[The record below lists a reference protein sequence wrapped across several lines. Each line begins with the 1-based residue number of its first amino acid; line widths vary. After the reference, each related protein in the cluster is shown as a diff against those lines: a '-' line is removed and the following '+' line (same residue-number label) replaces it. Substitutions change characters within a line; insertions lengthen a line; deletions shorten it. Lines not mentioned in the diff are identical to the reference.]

1 MIYVCKIS
9 TKCKHYY
16 FNWLLILNI
25 SFRIALR
32 HLGFKHQGSFTSF
45 ASITAMIGLG
55 LGVCALVLT
64 SSVLNGFEETI
75 SNKIAGFDGHIRV
88 QHFLFKPVTPYKTKL
103 DSILTANNS
112 SFSTAAYI
120 QEAAMVRK
128 GRSAEGILII
138 GHDNDGLPKSI
149 YNMMRKGSANLKS
162 GNIVIGSDLASA
174 LKVSVGDNLVLVDM
188 KSMVTL
194 SSSQRMKQATVSG
207 IFKSGLQE
215 YDKSVVYMPIADAQ
229 SLFQYGEKVSGYTI
243 NLKDGKRAG
252 VLAATIEETLGYPNY
267 AITWKEKHRTL
278 FNWLNLQKWPI
289 LIIFGMIA
297 LVGVVNIISAL
308 TMIVLEKMR
317 SIGTLISM
325 GMNKKTIRRIF
336 LIKGIYIGVM
346 GSLAGLGLAL
356 ILAGIQIW
364 FKPLSI
370 AEDIY
375 FMSHVPILFDWTI
388 IGLIVMCS
396 FISSIFAALW
406 PTHRASSVDPAI
418 ALRYE

>member
-1 MIYVCKIS
+1 MK
-9 TKCKHYY
+9 TA
-16 FNWLLILNI
+16 
-25 SFRIALR
+25 FRIAFR

-45 ASITAMIGLG
+45 ASIAAMVGLG

-75 SNKIAGFDGHIRV
+75 SSKIAGFDGHIRI
-88 QHFLFKPVTPYKTKL
+88 QHFLFKPVTPYKTRL
-103 DSILTANNS
+103 DSILTASNV
-112 SFSTAAYI
+112 SFSTVAYI

-128 GRSAEGILII
+128 GRSAEGILIV
-138 GHDNDGLPKSI
+138 GHGDDALPKSI
-149 YNMMRKGSANLKS
+149 NQMMRKGSASLQKGKIII
-162 GNIVIGSDLASA
+162 GNDLAAA
-174 LKVSVGDNLVLVDM
+174 LKVKVGDKLVLVDM
-188 KSMVTL
+188 KSMVSI
-194 SSSQRMKQATVSG
+194 SSGQRMKQVTVSG
-207 IFKSGLQE
+207 IYKSGLQE
-215 YDKSVVYMPIADAQ
+215 YDKSVVYMTLADAQ
-229 SLFQYGEKVSGYTI
+229 TLFQYDEKVSGYTI
-243 NLKDGKRAG
+243 NIKDGKQAR
-252 VLAATIEETLGYPNY
+252 VLASRIEETLGYPNY

-297 LVGVVNIISAL
+297 LVGIVNIISAL
-308 TMIVLEKMR
+308 TMIVLEKIR

-346 GSLAGLGLAL
+346 GSLAGLGVAL

-375 FMSHVPILFDWTI
+375 FMSHVPVLFDWTI
-388 IGLIVMCS
+388 IGLIVLCS
-396 FISSIFAALW
+396 FISSILAALW
-406 PTHRASSVDPAI
+406 PTHRASSVEPAV

>member
-1 MIYVCKIS
+1 MK
-9 TKCKHYY
+9 TA
-16 FNWLLILNI
+16 
-25 SFRIALR
+25 FRIAFR

-45 ASITAMIGLG
+45 ASIAAMVGLG

-75 SNKIAGFDGHIRV
+75 SSKIAGFDGHIRI
-88 QHFLFKPVTPYKTKL
+88 QHFLFKPVTPYKTRL
-103 DSILTANNS
+103 DSILTASNV
-112 SFSTAAYI
+112 SFSTVAYI

-128 GRSAEGILII
+128 GRSAEGILIV
-138 GHDNDGLPKSI
+138 GHGDDALPKSI
-149 YNMMRKGSANLKS
+149 NQMMRKGSAYLQK
-162 GNIVIGSDLASA
+162 GNIVIGDDLAAA
-174 LKVSVGDNLVLVDM
+174 LKVKVDDKLVLVDM
-188 KSMVTL
+188 KSMVSI
-194 SSSQRMKQATVSG
+194 SSGQRMKQVTVSG
-207 IFKSGLQE
+207 IYKSGLQE
-215 YDKSVVYMPIADAQ
+215 YDKSVIYMTLADAQ
-229 SLFQYGEKVSGYTI
+229 TLFQYDEKVSGYTI
-243 NLKDGKRAG
+243 NIKDGKQAR
-252 VLAATIEETLGYPNY
+252 VLASRIEETLGYPNY

-297 LVGVVNIISAL
+297 LVGIVNIISAL
-308 TMIVLEKMR
+308 TMIVLEKIR

-346 GSLAGLGLAL
+346 GSLAGLGVAL

-375 FMSHVPILFDWTI
+375 FMSHVPVLFDWTI
-388 IGLIVMCS
+388 IGLIVLCS
-396 FISSIFAALW
+396 FISSILAALW
-406 PTHRASSVDPAI
+406 PTHRASSVEPAV

>member
-1 MIYVCKIS
+1 MK
-9 TKCKHYY
+9 TA
-16 FNWLLILNI
+16 
-25 SFRIALR
+25 FRIAFR

-45 ASITAMIGLG
+45 ASIAAMVGLG

-75 SNKIAGFDGHIRV
+75 SSKIAGFDGHIRI
-88 QHFLFKPVTPYKTKL
+88 QHFLFKPVTPYKTRL
-103 DSILTANNS
+103 DSILTASNV

-128 GRSAEGILII
+128 GRSAEGILIV
-138 GHDNDGLPKSI
+138 GHGDDALPKSI
-149 YNMMRKGSANLKS
+149 NQMMRKGSAYLQK
-162 GNIVIGSDLASA
+162 GNIVIGDDLAAA
-174 LKVSVGDNLVLVDM
+174 LKVKVDDKLVLVDM
-188 KSMVTL
+188 KSMVSI
-194 SSSQRMKQATVSG
+194 SSGQRMKQVTVSG
-207 IFKSGLQE
+207 IYKSGLQE
-215 YDKSVVYMPIADAQ
+215 YDKSVVYMTLADAQ
-229 SLFQYGEKVSGYTI
+229 TLFQYDEKVSGYTI
-243 NLKDGKRAG
+243 NIKDGKQAR
-252 VLAATIEETLGYPNY
+252 VLASRIEETLGYPNY

-297 LVGVVNIISAL
+297 LVGIVNIISAL
-308 TMIVLEKMR
+308 TMIVLEKIR

-346 GSLAGLGLAL
+346 GSLAGLGVAL

-375 FMSHVPILFDWTI
+375 FMSHVPVLFDWTI
-388 IGLIVMCS
+388 IGLIVLCS
-396 FISSIFAALW
+396 FISSILAALW
-406 PTHRASSVDPAI
+406 PTHRASSVEPAV

>member
-1 MIYVCKIS
+1 MK
-9 TKCKHYY
+9 TA
-16 FNWLLILNI
+16 
-25 SFRIALR
+25 FRIAFR

-45 ASITAMIGLG
+45 ASIAAMVGLG

-75 SNKIAGFDGHIRV
+75 SSKIAGFDGHIRI
-88 QHFLFKPVTPYKTKL
+88 QHFLFKPVTPYKTRL
-103 DSILTANNS
+103 DSILTASNV
-112 SFSTAAYI
+112 SFSTVAYI

-128 GRSAEGILII
+128 GRSAEGILIV
-138 GHDNDGLPKSI
+138 GHGDDALPKSI
-149 YNMMRKGSANLKS
+149 NQMMRKGSAYLQK
-162 GNIVIGSDLASA
+162 GNIVIGDDLAAA
-174 LKVSVGDNLVLVDM
+174 LKVKVDDKLVLVDM
-188 KSMVTL
+188 KSMVSI
-194 SSSQRMKQATVSG
+194 SSGQRMKQVTVSG
-207 IFKSGLQE
+207 IYKSGLQE
-215 YDKSVVYMPIADAQ
+215 YDKSVVYMTLADAQ
-229 SLFQYGEKVSGYTI
+229 SLFQYDKKVSGYTI
-243 NLKDGKRAG
+243 NIKEGKRAE
-252 VLAATIEETLGYPNY
+252 VLASTIEETLGYPNY

-297 LVGVVNIISAL
+297 LVGIVNIISAL
-308 TMIVLEKMR
+308 TMIVLEKIR

-346 GSLAGLGLAL
+346 GSLAGLGVAL

-375 FMSHVPILFDWTI
+375 FMSHVPVLFDWTI
-388 IGLIVMCS
+388 IGLIVLCS

-406 PTHRASSVDPAI
+406 PTHRASSVEPAV

>member
-1 MIYVCKIS
+1 MK
-9 TKCKHYY
+9 TA
-16 FNWLLILNI
+16 
-25 SFRIALR
+25 FRIAFR

-45 ASITAMIGLG
+45 ASIAAMVGLG

-75 SNKIAGFDGHIRV
+75 SSKIAGFDGHIRI
-88 QHFLFKPVTPYKTKL
+88 QHFLFKPVTPYKTRL
-103 DSILTANNS
+103 DSILTASNV

-128 GRSAEGILII
+128 GRSAEGILIV
-138 GHDNDGLPKSI
+138 GHGDDALPKSI
-149 YNMMRKGSANLKS
+149 NQMMRKGSAYLQK
-162 GNIVIGSDLASA
+162 GNIVIGDDLAAA
-174 LKVSVGDNLVLVDM
+174 LKVKVDDKLVLVDM
-188 KSMVTL
+188 KSMVSI
-194 SSSQRMKQATVSG
+194 SSGQRMKQATVSG
-207 IFKSGLQE
+207 IYKSGLQE
-215 YDKSVVYMPIADAQ
+215 YDKSVVYMTLADAQ
-229 SLFQYGEKVSGYTI
+229 TLFQYDEKVSGYTI
-243 NLKDGKRAG
+243 NIKDGKRAR
-252 VLAATIEETLGYPNY
+252 VLASRIEETLGYPNY

-297 LVGVVNIISAL
+297 LVGIVNIISAL
-308 TMIVLEKMR
+308 TMIVLEKIR

-346 GSLAGLGLAL
+346 GSLAGLGVAL

-375 FMSHVPILFDWTI
+375 FMSHVPVLFDWTI
-388 IGLIVMCS
+388 IGLIVLCS
-396 FISSIFAALW
+396 FISSILAALW
-406 PTHRASSVDPAI
+406 PTHRASSVEPAV

>member
-1 MIYVCKIS
+1 MK
-9 TKCKHYY
+9 TA
-16 FNWLLILNI
+16 
-25 SFRIALR
+25 FRIAFR

-45 ASITAMIGLG
+45 ASIAAMVGLG

-75 SNKIAGFDGHIRV
+75 SSKIAGFDGHIRI
-88 QHFLFKPVTPYKTKL
+88 QHFLFKPVTPYKTRL
-103 DSILTANNS
+103 DSILTASNV
-112 SFSTAAYI
+112 SFSTVAYI

-128 GRSAEGILII
+128 GRSAEGILIV
-138 GHDNDGLPKSI
+138 GHGDDALPKSI
-149 YNMMRKGSANLKS
+149 NQMMRKGSASLQK
-162 GNIVIGSDLASA
+162 GNIIIGNDLAAA
-174 LKVSVGDNLVLVDM
+174 LKVKVGDKLVLVDM
-188 KSMVTL
+188 KSMVSI
-194 SSSQRMKQATVSG
+194 SSGQRMKQVTVSG
-207 IFKSGLQE
+207 IYKSGLQE
-215 YDKSVVYMPIADAQ
+215 YDKSVVYMTLADAQ
-229 SLFQYGEKVSGYTI
+229 SLFQYDEKVSGYTI
-243 NLKDGKRAG
+243 NIKDGKRAR
-252 VLAATIEETLGYPNY
+252 VLASRIEETLGYPNY

-297 LVGVVNIISAL
+297 LVGIVNIISAL
-308 TMIVLEKMR
+308 TMIVLEKIR

-346 GSLAGLGLAL
+346 GSLAGLGVAL

-375 FMSHVPILFDWTI
+375 FMSHVPVLFDWTI
-388 IGLIVMCS
+388 IGLIVLCS

-406 PTHRASSVDPAI
+406 PTHRASSVEPAV

>member
-1 MIYVCKIS
+1 MK
-9 TKCKHYY
+9 TA
-16 FNWLLILNI
+16 
-25 SFRIALR
+25 FRIAFR

-45 ASITAMIGLG
+45 ASIAAMVGLG

-75 SNKIAGFDGHIRV
+75 SSKIAGIDGHIRI
-88 QHFLFKPVTPYKTKL
+88 QHFLFKPVTPYKTRL
-103 DSILTANNS
+103 DSILTSSNV
-112 SFSTAAYI
+112 SFSTVAYV

-128 GRSAEGILII
+128 GRSAEGILIV
-138 GHDNDGLPKSI
+138 GHGDDALPKSI
-149 YNMMRKGSANLKS
+149 NQMIRKGSASLQKGHIII
-162 GNIVIGSDLASA
+162 GNDLAAA
-174 LKVSVGDNLVLVDM
+174 LKVKVGDKLVLVDM
-188 KSMVTL
+188 KSMVSI
-194 SSSQRMKQATVSG
+194 SSGQRMKQATVSG
-207 IFKSGLQE
+207 IYKSGLQE
-215 YDKSVVYMPIADAQ
+215 YDKSVVYMTLADAQ
-229 SLFQYGEKVSGYTI
+229 TLFQYDEKVSGYTI
-243 NLKDGKRAG
+243 NIKDGKRAR
-252 VLAATIEETLGYPNY
+252 VLASRIEETLGYPNY

-297 LVGVVNIISAL
+297 LVGIVNIISAL
-308 TMIVLEKMR
+308 TMIVLEKIR

-346 GSLAGLGLAL
+346 GSLAGLGVAL

-375 FMSHVPILFDWTI
+375 FMSHVPVLFDWTI
-388 IGLIVMCS
+388 IGLIVLCS

-406 PTHRASSVDPAI
+406 PTHRASSVEPAV

>member
-1 MIYVCKIS
+1 MK
-9 TKCKHYY
+9 TA
-16 FNWLLILNI
+16 
-25 SFRIALR
+25 FRIAFR

-45 ASITAMIGLG
+45 ASIAAMVGLG

-75 SNKIAGFDGHIRV
+75 SSKIAGFDGHIRI
-88 QHFLFKPVTPYKTKL
+88 QHFLFKPVTPYKTRL
-103 DSILTANNS
+103 DSILTASNV

-128 GRSAEGILII
+128 GRSAEGILIV
-138 GHDNDGLPKSI
+138 GHGDDALPKSI
-149 YNMMRKGSANLKS
+149 NQMMRKGSASLQK
-162 GNIVIGSDLASA
+162 GNIIIGNDLAAA
-174 LKVSVGDNLVLVDM
+174 LKVKVGDKLVLVDM
-188 KSMVTL
+188 KSMVSI
-194 SSSQRMKQATVSG
+194 SSGQRMKQVTVSG
-207 IFKSGLQE
+207 IYKSGLQE
-215 YDKSVVYMPIADAQ
+215 YDKSVVYMTLADAQ
-229 SLFQYGEKVSGYTI
+229 SLFQYDKKVSGYTI
-243 NLKDGKRAG
+243 NIKEGKRAE
-252 VLAATIEETLGYPNY
+252 VLASTIEETLGYPNY

-297 LVGVVNIISAL
+297 LVGIVNIISAL
-308 TMIVLEKMR
+308 TMIVLEKIR

-346 GSLAGLGLAL
+346 GSLAGLGVAL

-375 FMSHVPILFDWTI
+375 FMSHVPVLFDWTI
-388 IGLIVMCS
+388 IGLIVLCS
-396 FISSIFAALW
+396 FISSILAALW
-406 PTHRASSVDPAI
+406 PTHRASSVEPAV

>member
-1 MIYVCKIS
+1 MK
-9 TKCKHYY
+9 TA
-16 FNWLLILNI
+16 
-25 SFRIALR
+25 FRIAFR

-45 ASITAMIGLG
+45 ASIAAMVGLG

-75 SNKIAGFDGHIRV
+75 SSKIAGFDGHIRI
-88 QHFLFKPVTPYKTKL
+88 QHFLFKPVTPYKTRL
-103 DSILTANNS
+103 DSILTASNV
-112 SFSTAAYI
+112 SFSTVAYI

-128 GRSAEGILII
+128 GRSAEGILIV
-138 GHDNDGLPKSI
+138 GHGDDALPKSI
-149 YNMMRKGSANLKS
+149 NQMMRKGSASLQK
-162 GNIVIGSDLASA
+162 GNIIIGNDLAAA
-174 LKVSVGDNLVLVDM
+174 LKVKVGDKLVLVDM
-188 KSMVTL
+188 KSMVSI
-194 SSSQRMKQATVSG
+194 SSGQRMKQVTVSG
-207 IFKSGLQE
+207 IYKSGLQE
-215 YDKSVVYMPIADAQ
+215 YDKSVVYMTLADAQ
-229 SLFQYGEKVSGYTI
+229 SLFQYDKKVSGYTI
-243 NLKDGKRAG
+243 NIKEGKRAE
-252 VLAATIEETLGYPNY
+252 VLASTIEETLGYPNY

-297 LVGVVNIISAL
+297 LVGIVNIISAL
-308 TMIVLEKMR
+308 TMIVLEKIR

-346 GSLAGLGLAL
+346 GSLAGLGVAL

-375 FMSHVPILFDWTI
+375 FMSHVPVLFDWTI
-388 IGLIVMCS
+388 IGLIVLCS
-396 FISSIFAALW
+396 FISSILAALW
-406 PTHRASSVDPAI
+406 PTHRASSVEPAV

>member
-1 MIYVCKIS
+1 MK
-9 TKCKHYY
+9 TA
-16 FNWLLILNI
+16 
-25 SFRIALR
+25 FRIAFR

-45 ASITAMIGLG
+45 ASIAAMVGLG

-75 SNKIAGFDGHIRV
+75 SSKIAGFDGHIRI
-88 QHFLFKPVTPYKTKL
+88 QHFLFKPVTPYKTRL
-103 DSILTANNS
+103 DSILTASNV
-112 SFSTAAYI
+112 SFSTVAYI

-128 GRSAEGILII
+128 GRSAEGILIV
-138 GHDNDGLPKSI
+138 GHGDDALPKSI
-149 YNMMRKGSANLKS
+149 NQMMRKGSASLQK
-162 GNIVIGSDLASA
+162 GNIIIGNDLAAA
-174 LKVSVGDNLVLVDM
+174 LKVKVGDKLVLVDM
-188 KSMVTL
+188 KSMVSI
-194 SSSQRMKQATVSG
+194 SSGQRMKQVTVSG
-207 IFKSGLQE
+207 IYKSGLQE
-215 YDKSVVYMPIADAQ
+215 YDKSVVYMTLADAQ
-229 SLFQYGEKVSGYTI
+229 TLFQYDEKVSGYTI
-243 NLKDGKRAG
+243 NIKDGKRAR
-252 VLAATIEETLGYPNY
+252 VLASRIEETLGYPNY

-297 LVGVVNIISAL
+297 LVGIVNIISAL
-308 TMIVLEKMR
+308 TMIVLEKIR

-346 GSLAGLGLAL
+346 GSLAGLGVAL

-375 FMSHVPILFDWTI
+375 FMSHVPVLFDWTI
-388 IGLIVMCS
+388 IGLIVLCS
-396 FISSIFAALW
+396 FISSILAALW
-406 PTHRASSVDPAI
+406 PTHRASSVEPAV

>member
-1 MIYVCKIS
+1 MK
-9 TKCKHYY
+9 TA
-16 FNWLLILNI
+16 
-25 SFRIALR
+25 FRIAFR

-45 ASITAMIGLG
+45 ASIAAMVGLG

-75 SNKIAGFDGHIRV
+75 SSKIAGFDGHIRI
-88 QHFLFKPVTPYKTKL
+88 QHFLFKPVTPYKTRL
-103 DSILTANNS
+103 DSILTASNV
-112 SFSTAAYI
+112 SFSTVAYI

-128 GRSAEGILII
+128 GRSAEGILIV
-138 GHDNDGLPKSI
+138 GHGDDALPKSI
-149 YNMMRKGSANLKS
+149 NQMMRKGSASLQK
-162 GNIVIGSDLASA
+162 GNIIIGNDLAAA
-174 LKVSVGDNLVLVDM
+174 LKVKVGDKLVLVDM
-188 KSMVTL
+188 KSMVSI
-194 SSSQRMKQATVSG
+194 SSGQRMKQATVSG
-207 IFKSGLQE
+207 IYKSGLQE
-215 YDKSVVYMPIADAQ
+215 YDKSVVYMTLADAQ
-229 SLFQYGEKVSGYTI
+229 TLFQYDEKVSGYTI
-243 NLKDGKRAG
+243 NIKDGKQAR
-252 VLAATIEETLGYPNY
+252 VLASRIEETLGYPNY

-297 LVGVVNIISAL
+297 LVGIVNIISAL
-308 TMIVLEKMR
+308 TMIVLEKIR

-346 GSLAGLGLAL
+346 GSLAGLGVAL

-375 FMSHVPILFDWTI
+375 FMSHVPVLFDWTI
-388 IGLIVMCS
+388 IGLIVLCS
-396 FISSIFAALW
+396 FISSILAALW
-406 PTHRASSVDPAI
+406 PTHRASSVEPAV

>member
-1 MIYVCKIS
+1 MK
-9 TKCKHYY
+9 TA
-16 FNWLLILNI
+16 
-25 SFRIALR
+25 FRIAFR

-45 ASITAMIGLG
+45 ASIAAMVGLG

-75 SNKIAGFDGHIRV
+75 SSKIAGFDGHIRI
-88 QHFLFKPVTPYKTKL
+88 QHFLFKPVTPYKTRL
-103 DSILTANNS
+103 DSILTASNV
-112 SFSTAAYI
+112 SFSTVAYI

-128 GRSAEGILII
+128 GRSAEGILIV
-138 GHDNDGLPKSI
+138 GHGDDALPKSI
-149 YNMMRKGSANLKS
+149 NQMMRKGSASLQK
-162 GNIVIGSDLASA
+162 GNIIIGNDLAAA
-174 LKVSVGDNLVLVDM
+174 LKVKVGDKLVLVDM
-188 KSMVTL
+188 KSMVSI
-194 SSSQRMKQATVSG
+194 SSGQRMKQVTVSG
-207 IFKSGLQE
+207 IYKSGLQE
-215 YDKSVVYMPIADAQ
+215 YDKSVVYMTLADAQ
-229 SLFQYGEKVSGYTI
+229 TLFQYDEKVSGYTI
-243 NLKDGKRAG
+243 NIKDGKQAR
-252 VLAATIEETLGYPNY
+252 VLASRIEETLGYPNY

-297 LVGVVNIISAL
+297 LVGIVNIISAL
-308 TMIVLEKMR
+308 TMIVLEKIR

-346 GSLAGLGLAL
+346 GSLAGLGVAL

-375 FMSHVPILFDWTI
+375 FMSHVPVLFDWTI
-388 IGLIVMCS
+388 IGLIVLCS
-396 FISSIFAALW
+396 FISSILAALW
-406 PTHRASSVDPAI
+406 PTHRASSVEPAV

>member
-1 MIYVCKIS
+1 MK
-9 TKCKHYY
+9 TA
-16 FNWLLILNI
+16 
-25 SFRIALR
+25 FRIASR

-45 ASITAMIGLG
+45 ASIAAMVGLG

-75 SNKIAGFDGHIRV
+75 SSKIAGFDGHIRV
-88 QHFLFKPVTPYKTKL
+88 QHFLFKPVTSYKTKL
-103 DSILTANNS
+103 DSILTAS
-112 SFSTAAYI
+112 DASFSTVAYI

-128 GRSAEGILII
+128 GRNAEGILII
-138 GHDNDGLPKSI
+138 GHDDDALPKSI
-149 YNMMRKGSANLKS
+149 NQMMRKGSATLQK
-162 GNIVIGSDLASA
+162 GNIIIGNDLAAA
-174 LKVSVGDNLVLVDM
+174 LKVNVGDKLVLVDM
-188 KSMVTL
+188 KSMVSI
-194 SSSQRMKQATVSG
+194 SSGQRMKQATVSG
-207 IFKSGLQE
+207 IYKSGLQE

-229 SLFQYGEKVSGYTI
+229 TLFQYGEKVSGYTI

-252 VLAATIEETLGYPNY
+252 VLAATIEESLGYPNY

-308 TMIVLEKMR
+308 TMIVLEKIR

-346 GSLAGLGLAL
+346 GSLGGLGLAL

-388 IGLIVMCS
+388 IGLIILCS
-396 FISSIFAALW
+396 FLSSLLAALW
-406 PTHRASSVDPAI
+406 PTHRASSVEPAV

>member
-1 MIYVCKIS
+1 MK
-9 TKCKHYY
+9 TA
-16 FNWLLILNI
+16 
-25 SFRIALR
+25 FRIAFR

-45 ASITAMIGLG
+45 ASIAAMVGLG

-75 SNKIAGFDGHIRV
+75 SSKIAGFDGHIRI
-88 QHFLFKPVTPYKTKL
+88 QHFLFKPVTPYKTRL
-103 DSILTANNS
+103 DSILTASNV
-112 SFSTAAYI
+112 SFSTVAYI

-128 GRSAEGILII
+128 GRSAEGILIV
-138 GHDNDGLPKSI
+138 GHGDDALPKSI
-149 YNMMRKGSANLKS
+149 NQMMRKGSAYLQK
-162 GNIVIGSDLASA
+162 GNIVIGDDLAAA
-174 LKVSVGDNLVLVDM
+174 LKVKVDDKLVLVDM
-188 KSMVTL
+188 KSMVSI
-194 SSSQRMKQATVSG
+194 SSGQRMKQATVSG
-207 IFKSGLQE
+207 IYKSGLQE
-215 YDKSVVYMPIADAQ
+215 YDKSVIYMTLADAQ
-229 SLFQYGEKVSGYTI
+229 TLFQYDEKVSGYTI
-243 NLKDGKRAG
+243 NIKDGKQAR
-252 VLAATIEETLGYPNY
+252 VLASRIEETLGYPNY

-297 LVGVVNIISAL
+297 LVGIVNIISAL
-308 TMIVLEKMR
+308 TMIVLEKIR

-346 GSLAGLGLAL
+346 GSLAGLGVAL

-375 FMSHVPILFDWTI
+375 FMSHVPVLFDWTI
-388 IGLIVMCS
+388 IGLIVLCS

-406 PTHRASSVDPAI
+406 PTHRASSVEPAV

>member
-1 MIYVCKIS
+1 MK
-9 TKCKHYY
+9 TA
-16 FNWLLILNI
+16 
-25 SFRIALR
+25 FRIAFR

-45 ASITAMIGLG
+45 ASIAAMVGLG

-75 SNKIAGFDGHIRV
+75 SSKIAGFDGHIRI
-88 QHFLFKPVTPYKTKL
+88 QHFLFKPVTPYKTRL
-103 DSILTANNS
+103 DSILTASNV
-112 SFSTAAYI
+112 SFSTVAYI

-128 GRSAEGILII
+128 GRSAEGILIV
-138 GHDNDGLPKSI
+138 GHGDDALPKSI
-149 YNMMRKGSANLKS
+149 NQMMRKGSASLQK
-162 GNIVIGSDLASA
+162 GNIIIGNDLAAA
-174 LKVSVGDNLVLVDM
+174 LKVKVGDKLVLVDM
-188 KSMVTL
+188 KSMVSI
-194 SSSQRMKQATVSG
+194 SSGQRMKQVTVSG
-207 IFKSGLQE
+207 IYKSGLQE
-215 YDKSVVYMPIADAQ
+215 YDKSVVYMTLADAQ
-229 SLFQYGEKVSGYTI
+229 TLFQYDEKVSGYTI
-243 NLKDGKRAG
+243 NIKDGKRAE
-252 VLAATIEETLGYPNY
+252 VLASRIEETLGYPNY

-297 LVGVVNIISAL
+297 LVGIVNIISAL
-308 TMIVLEKMR
+308 TMIVLEKIR

-346 GSLAGLGLAL
+346 GSLAGLGVAL

-375 FMSHVPILFDWTI
+375 FMSHVPVLFDWTI
-388 IGLIVMCS
+388 IGLIVLCS
-396 FISSIFAALW
+396 FISSILAALW
-406 PTHRASSVDPAI
+406 PTHRASSVEPAV